1 MNSAVSRDDLFGA
14 CQALFGPQARPG
26 GEFLAGLDTA
36 ALRRQFRRKAM
47 DVHPDRA
54 AALRRHPAALAEAFM
69 KVEAAYRTLCE
80 HLNAGARAARAS
92 PPTARSTAAPTAH
105 PAEPHRGSP
114 VPKTAQ
120 TAPVPSDHFWSGPV
134 PSRTLRLGEY
144 LYYTGRISWMNLIR
158 ALAWQGRQR
167 PRFGQVA
174 ARLGYLSPELI
185 AEALS
190 RRQSQERIGEAALR
204 LRLITRL
211 QQHVVL
217 DAQSRGGSRIG
228 GYFVQSGLLL
238 PSDLDGFMRGA
249 WAHNARVTFA
259 R

>member
-1 MNSAVSRDDLFGA
+1 MGIVVSRDDLFGA
-14 CQALFGPQARPG
+14 CRVLFGPEARPG

-36 ALRRQFRRKAM
+36 MLRRQFRRQAM

-69 KVEAAYRTLCE
+69 KVEAAYRTLCK
-80 HLNAGARAARAS
+80 HLDAGTRAAQVS
-92 PPTARSTAAPTAH
+92 PSTARSTAAPTART
-105 PAEPHRGSP
+105 AEAHRGP
-114 VPKTAQ
+114 QVPKATHAAPAQ
-120 TAPVPSDHFWSGPV
+120 GDHFWSGPI

-158 ALAWQGRQR
+158 ALAWQARQR

-174 ARLGYLSPELI
+174 TRLGYLSPELI

-190 RRQSQERIGEAALR
+190 RRQSQERIGEVALR
-204 LRLITRL
+204 LRLLTRL
-211 QQHVVL
+211 QQQVVL

-228 GYFVQSGLLL
+228 SYFVQSGLL
-238 PSDLDGFMRGA
+238 PQSDLVKGERE
-249 WAHNARVTFA
+249 
-259 R
+259 